1 MTKPDMNSKSIK
13 LILRK
18 IADDDRPS
26 PTSTIY
32 LNRFL
37 FAVWAESIIFHE
49 DEGVLQAKSIE
60 KILERDVFIP
70 IEDICA
76 ISLS

>member
-1 MTKPDMNSKSIK
+1 MNSKSIK

-26 PTSTIY
+26 PTTTIY
-32 LNRFL
+32 LKDHVFS
-37 FAVWAESIIFHE
+37 VWAESIIFHE
-49 DEGVLQAKSIE
+49 DEGVLQAKSIDRTF
-60 KILERDVFIP
+60 ERDLFFP

>member
-32 LNRFL
+32 LKDFT
-37 FAVWAESIIFHE
+37 FSVWAESIIFHD
-49 DEGVLQAKSIE
+49 DEGVLQAKAFE
-60 KILERDVFIP
+60 HILERDVFIP

-76 ISLS
+76 ITLN

>member
-1 MTKPDMNSKSIK
+1 MNSKSIK

-18 IADDDRPS
+18 IADYDRPS
-26 PTSTIY
+26 PTTTIY
-32 LNRFL
+32 QKEFT
-37 FAVWAESIIFHE
+37 FSVWAESIIFHE

-60 KILERDVFIP
+60 KILERDVFFP

>member
-1 MTKPDMNSKSIK
+1 MNSKSIK

-26 PTSTIY
+26 LITRIY
-32 LNRFL
+32 LKDFI
-37 FAVWAESIIFHE
+37 FSVWAESIIFHD
-49 DEGVLQAKSIE
+49 DEGVLQAKDIE
-60 KILERDVFIP
+60 QHLERDVFLP

>member
-1 MTKPDMNSKSIK
+1 MNSKSIK

-26 PTSTIY
+26 PTTRIY
-32 LNRFL
+32 LKDFI
-37 FAVWAESIIFHE
+37 FSVWAESIIFHD
-49 DEGVLQAKSIE
+49 DEGVLQAKDIE
-60 KILERDVFIP
+60 QHLERDVFLP

>member
-1 MTKPDMNSKSIK
+1 MNSKSVK

-26 PTSTIY
+26 PTTRIY
-32 LNRFL
+32 LKDYIFS
-37 FAVWAESIIFHE
+37 VWAESIIFHD
-49 DEGVLQAKSIE
+49 DEGVLQAKAIE
-60 KILERDVFIP
+60 PLDPDIFLP

>member
-1 MTKPDMNSKSIK
+1 MNSKSIK

-26 PTSTIY
+26 LITRIY
-32 LNRFL
+32 LKDYIFS
-37 FAVWAESIIFHE
+37 VWAESIIFHD
-49 DEGVLQAKSIE
+49 DEGVLQAMDIE
-60 KILERDVFIP
+60 QHIERDVFLP